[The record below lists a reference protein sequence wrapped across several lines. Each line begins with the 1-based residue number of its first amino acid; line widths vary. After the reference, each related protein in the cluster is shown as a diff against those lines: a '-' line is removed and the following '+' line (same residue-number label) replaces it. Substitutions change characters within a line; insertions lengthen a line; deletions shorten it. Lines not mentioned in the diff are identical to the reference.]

1 MILSSSI
8 EIENKI
14 DENINLSSSSSE
26 SSDLAKQATV
36 EKIESKLA
44 SDDLNN
50 NLVRER
56 KPVNKNSS
64 SQDEEEEDDEEDEND
79 DVDEDDDEEDADD
92 EEDKKNSK
100 LDLSLINSV
109 HSSAAQVRRLHEE
122 IKLFTEYIS
131 PRSEEN
137 FMRNQVVNKITQ
149 VIKAEWPNCQVD
161 IFGSFKTE
169 LYLPTSDI
177 DLVVFGEWSVLPL
190 NPLKEALIRENV
202 TDKDNIKVLDKASVP
217 IIKVTELKT
226 DLRIDISFNMTNG
239 VKSAALIKEYL
250 NEYPSLRCLAMV
262 LKQFLLQRD
271 LNEVWTGGI
280 GSYSLILMIVS
291 FLQLHPRIDP
301 RSDDNNLGVLLIE
314 FFELYGKQFNYMRTG
329 IRIKDG
335 GSYVPKEEI
344 FKQFN
349 NGYRASILCIE
360 DPLNPA
366 NDIGKGSYGA
376 LKVKQAFEYA
386 YLALSEAV
394 APQNS
399 YLIKDNQSILGR
411 IIRIT
416 QEVIEYRQWIKN
428 LYSATNNA
436 LGYAAIPAMYS
447 LNLNNLNESSDGV
460 KSDDK
465 ESPGNPH
472 MPVPPQFFQAFP
484 LSQNMF
490 TPPFVPLM
498 QNVPPN
504 FVNQFNAKNNFFN
517 CVQKSSNANLIEQ
530 ILSEKPQPQPTQHA
544 VPPSLHY
551 APIFLHFNPNFMPL
565 NHMFDTE
572 LKHANNFKPYKKNF
586 ANKRF
591 SNNNYSHQCQK
602 SRDGDFYA
610 DSGSSTGPV
619 SSSSSTNNDS
629 LSSNVSSSESDSESQ
644 LRLANSAKQFSS
656 FRSNASHNFD
666 EQNYANGFKKYFK
679 NTKHFANKPGMHK
692 NQYSNRFANVK
703 KDFTD
708 SQTGEPKISNES
720 KSDDSSAKLVQNSVS
735 GTPSLTYSTV
745 LSQKHTNE
753 QARKSYASIASNK
766 NDADESVAHKRQS
779 FTSSNKKCLNQSPS
793 NGAPNSTRT
802 YAHSNFKKKSDNIEN
817 YQSNSR

>member
-1 MILSSSI
+1 
-8 EIENKI
+8 
-14 DENINLSSSSSE
+14 
-26 SSDLAKQATV
+26 
-36 EKIESKLA
+36 
-44 SDDLNN
+44 
-50 NLVRER
+50 
-56 KPVNKNSS
+56 
-64 SQDEEEEDDEEDEND
+64 
-79 DVDEDDDEEDADD
+79 
-92 EEDKKNSK
+92 
-100 LDLSLINSV
+100 
-109 HSSAAQVRRLHEE
+109 
-122 IKLFTEYIS
+122 
-131 PRSEEN
+131 
-137 FMRNQVVNKITQ
+137 
-149 VIKAEWPNCQVD
+149 
-161 IFGSFKTE
+161 
-169 LYLPTSDI
+169 
-177 DLVVFGEWSVLPL
+177 
-190 NPLKEALIRENV
+190 
-202 TDKDNIKVLDKASVP
+202 
-217 IIKVTELKT
+217 
-226 DLRIDISFNMTNG
+226 MTNG
-239 VKSAALIKEYL
+239 VKSAVLIKEYL

-386 YLALSEAV
+386 YLTLSEAV

-428 LYSATNNA
+428 LYNNTNSA
-436 LGYAAIPAMYS
+436 LGYAAIPAMFS
-447 LNLNNLNESSDGV
+447 LSLNESSDGV
-460 KSDDK
+460 KSGDEKDK
-465 ESPGNPH
+465 EPINPH
-472 MPVPPQFFQAFP
+472 IQVAPPPPPPFFQAFP
-484 LSQNMF
+484 ISQNLF
-490 TPPFVPLM
+490 TPPPFMPFL

-517 CVQKSSNANLIEQ
+517 CVQKCSNANILDQ
-530 ILSEKPQPQPTQHA
+530 ILNEKTQPSSQQA
-544 VPPSLHY
+544 VPPSVHY
-551 APIFLHFNPNFMPL
+551 APVFPIFQLKPNMLPFG
-565 NHMFDTE
+565 HMFDTE
-572 LKHANNFKPYKKNF
+572 LKHANNFKPYKKNYTN
-586 ANKRF
+586 NKRF
-591 SNNNYSHQCQK
+591 VNFSQQYQK
-602 SRDGDFYA
+602 SRDGCDFYV

-629 LSSNVSSSESDSESQ
+629 LSSNVSSSESDGESQ
-644 LRLANSAKQFSS
+644 LRHAKNPKHFNHSIKSNSSQS
-656 FRSNASHNFD
+656 FD
-666 EQNYANGFKKYFK
+666 EHSQNNNKKYFK
-679 NTKHFANKPGMHK
+679 NTKNFPTNNNKSIK
-692 NQYSNRFANVK
+692 NSNNQYSNRFTANVK
-703 KDFTD
+703 KDSFTD

-720 KSDDSSAKLVQNSVS
+720 KNDDSSTKLVHNSVS
-735 GTPSLTYSTV
+735 GTPSLTYSNV

-766 NDADESVAHKRQS
+766 NDTDENFVHKRQS
-779 FTSSNKKCLNQSPS
+779 FTSTNNNKKSLNQSPS
-793 NGAPNSTRT
+793 NSVPNSNRT
-802 YAHSNFKKKSDNIEN
+802 FTHSNYKKKSDNIEN